1 MKNTLAEN
9 LCGRKFSLSTTK
21 DQVRMYVPSVV
32 SQFSP
37 PMNIFLKVGIRKRMV
52 DVDVNSS
59 GHLRE
64 MYGNWEI

>member
-1 MKNTLAEN
+1 
-9 LCGRKFSLSTTK
+9 
-21 DQVRMYVPSVV
+21 MYVPSVV

-37 PMNIFLKVGIRKRMV
+37 PMNIFLKVGIRKRMA
-52 DVDVNSS
+52 DVDVNSL